1 MDWQQI
7 IDNDE
12 LQICPPQDAAMHGI
26 FYPNTIA
33 KLKHQPKVGVL
44 AVFEFEPNSK
54 YLGKWRL
61 GGWVSTTSPRKSSQG
76 GSSLASYQCPEAAVL
91 SAASSFCVRSSDP
104 LRHSRSGL
112 AMRARQICRLADL
125 IRGPSRN
132 LFHCWRLTSKYA
144 PRRSRVKAICQLRT
158 P

>member
-1 MDWQQI
+1 MQMDWQQI

-54 YLGKWRL
+54 YPAGQVAI
-61 GGWVSTTSPRKSSQG
+61 GGMGLDYLTKEKQAGRI
-76 GSSLASYQCPEAAVL
+76 E
-91 SAASSFCVRSSDP
+91 
-104 LRHSRSGL
+104 SGFV
-112 AMRARQICRLADL
+112 
-125 IRGPSRN
+125 PV
-132 LFHCWRLTSKYA
+132 
-144 PRRSRVKAICQLRT
+144 P
-158 P
+158 